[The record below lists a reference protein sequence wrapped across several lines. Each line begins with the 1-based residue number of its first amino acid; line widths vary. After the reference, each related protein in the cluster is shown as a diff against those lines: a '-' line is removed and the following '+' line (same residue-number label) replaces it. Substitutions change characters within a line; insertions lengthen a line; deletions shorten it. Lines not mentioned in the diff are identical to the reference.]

1 MRWARLAL
9 RIFLCRFLE
18 GPFKGDLPKAL
29 VSLRVIPDQQVS
41 AYSDKISRKSATV
54 TWPSPVMSAVQLAV
68 HPNSDKATRMSD
80 TPTDKSPS
88 RSPGQAQGSQLPS
101 SNTALDSKL
110 HAVLSVHPGT
120 QVPSMFWSNHVRR
133 AWIQSRKNCTSSS

>member
-1 MRWARLAL
+1 MKNAVGQ
-9 RIFLCRFLE
+9 IGTPHFFVSFFPK

-29 VSLRVIPDQQVS
+29 VSLRVMPDQQVS

-88 RSPGQAQGSQLPS
+88 RSPGPVSYTHLTLP
-101 SNTALDSKL
+101 TKA
-110 HAVLSVHPGT
+110 
-120 QVPSMFWSNHVRR
+120 
-133 AWIQSRKNCTSSS
+133 